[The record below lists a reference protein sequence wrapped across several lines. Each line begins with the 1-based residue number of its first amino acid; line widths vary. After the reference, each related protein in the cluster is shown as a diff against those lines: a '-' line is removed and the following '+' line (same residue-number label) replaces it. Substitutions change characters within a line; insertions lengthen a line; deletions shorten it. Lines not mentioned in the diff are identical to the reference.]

1 MSRSKYIPPRAVPL
15 PAIAAAACVAT
26 LYVSTS
32 VASAQ
37 QQPKND
43 ELIYYP
49 PVATTPAPDPM
60 VIADDPEP
68 ALIVDPEIKNW
79 IKFQGLV
86 DLWKHERGAMS
97 SITEMSALR
106 AYQTIIGMGK
116 DAVPLILAQL
126 EAEGDDPDQWFWALV
141 AITEVNPGEKYQGN
155 YRKMAQAWFDWAK
168 DEGYAR

>member
-1 MSRSKYIPPRAVPL
+1 MSRCQYVVPSVIASQAIPLVYA
-15 PAIAAAACVAT
+15 AAAACIYTVALARPVT
-26 LYVSTS
+26 IEDDLLCDYSS
-32 VASAQ
+32 AIAVAAS
-37 QQPKND
+37 
-43 ELIYYP
+43 
-49 PVATTPAPDPM
+49 PDP
-60 VIADDPEP
+60 AF
-68 ALIVDPEIKNW
+68 IVDAEIRNW

-86 DLWKHERGAMS
+86 DLWKHERGSMS

-106 AYQTIIGMGK
+106 PYQTIIGMGE

-168 DEGYAR
+168 DEGYAW